1 MACSSFTRGH
11 ITFVDKHRW
20 LVGCSLTCCLRYQGC
35 PYRMSIQQRVPP
47 VNKLTLVKSNKDL
60 RAGEEEKQTISQLN
74 AVDEKM
80 DTGSNNKS
88 KRRQR
93 RRNVSFFCNQPSQF
107 LFLALRIFVA
117 LPGKANKIMFS
128 FRMFSYL
135 QFNGFNFRNKK
146 CEKEIKLLQFSVDC
160 VAFGTRKQFIE
171 LTEQVTQNTN
181 TNTGIQ

>member
-1 MACSSFTRGH
+1 MACSSFSRGH

-74 AVDEKM
+74 ALDEKM

-93 RRNVSFFCNQPSQF
+93 RRNVSFFVTSQASF
-107 LFLALRIFVA
+107 CPWLYEYLSLYQ
-117 LPGKANKIMFS
+117 GK
-128 FRMFSYL
+128 L
-135 QFNGFNFRNKK
+135 
-146 CEKEIKLLQFSVDC
+146 IKLCFLLECFHIYNSMVLTL
-160 VAFGTRKQFIE
+160 GTKNVKRK
-171 LTEQVTQNTN
+171 
-181 TNTGIQ
+181 